1 METVTGLDYRAL
13 VEARGTLLAEAERRY
28 GHEHDPAQR
37 SDEALRDGIVYQ
49 ACKEAEHAIFGAL
62 NVLASYGGDAEAL
75 RVVYMRVWEEP
86 S

>member
-28 GHEHDPAQR
+28 DDPAQR
-37 SDEALRDGIVYQ
+37 SVEALRDGIVYQ

-75 RVVYMRVWEEP
+75 RVVHMRVWEEP

>member
-1 METVTGLDYRAL
+1 MDTVTGLDYRAL

-28 GHEHDPAQR
+28 DDPAQQ

-62 NVLASYGGDAEAL
+62 NALASYDGDAEAR